1 MEQVRLIALDL
12 DGTLLDDRK
21 EVPPENISA
30 LEEAQGRGILV
41 AISSGR
47 MIPRI
52 LPVEERLGL
61 DCIILAYNGGKVV
74 GPKSEGRP
82 LISERPLPAD
92 IAEIFIRFSREGD
105 YLLNFYHDD
114 VLYSEDSPNRRRF
127 MEIYSG
133 RTGAEYHIEDL
144 SGRIG
149 QEPTKL
155 ILLAEPDERDRLH
168 DRFTAELGDRAYIT
182 KSDPEYLEIMAP
194 GVSKGTALE
203 TLGEHYGFS
212 LPNVLAIGDAENDN
226 PMLEAAGIGVV
237 VANGTAASKAVADY
251 VTERTNNEG
260 GVAEAIRRF
269 VLK

>member
-1 MEQVRLIALDL
+1 MEQVSLIALDL
-12 DGTLLDDRK
+12 DGTLLDDSK
-21 EVPPENISA
+21 EIPTENIRA
-30 LEEAQGRGILV
+30 LKEAQDNGILL

-82 LISERPLPAD
+82 LISERPVPAD
-92 IAEIFIRFSREGD
+92 IAEIFIRFSQDGD
-105 YLLNFYHDD
+105 YLLNFYQDD
-114 VLYSEDSPNRRRF
+114 VLYADDSAKRRRF
-127 MEIYSG
+127 MDIYST

-155 ILLAEPDERDRLH
+155 ILLAEPRERDRLH
-168 DRFTAELGDRAYIT
+168 EHFTAELGDRAYIT

-194 GVSKGTALE
+194 GVSKGSALQA
-203 TLGEHYGFS
+203 LGEHYGFS
-212 LPNVLAIGDAENDN
+212 VANVLAVGDAENDN

-237 VANGTAASKAVADY
+237 VANGTEASKAVADH

-260 GVAEAIRRF
+260 GVAEAVRRF
-269 VLK
+269 ALE

>member
-155 ILLAEPDERDRLH
+155 ILLAEPGERDRLH

-182 KSDPEYLEIMAP
+182 KSDPEYLEIMARAP
-194 GVSKGTALE
+194 RLKPSASTMASACRTFWRSE
-203 TLGEHYGFS
+203 TLKMTIPCWRPRESGWS
-212 LPNVLAIGDAENDN
+212 WPTAPLPV
-226 PMLEAAGIGVV
+226 
-237 VANGTAASKAVADY
+237 
-251 VTERTNNEG
+251 
-260 GVAEAIRRF
+260 RRSRIT
-269 VLK
+269 

>member
-74 GPKSEGRP
+74 GPRAEGRP
-82 LISERPLPAD
+82 GISERPRPAD

-182 KSDPEYLEIMAP
+182 KSAPEYLEIMAP

-203 TLGEHYGFS
+203 ALGEHYGFS

-260 GVAEAIRRF
+260 GVAEAVRRF
-269 VLK
+269 ALK

>member
-1 MEQVRLIALDL
+1 MERISLIALDL
-12 DGTLLDDRK
+12 DGTLLDDSK
-21 EVPPENISA
+21 EIPPENIRA
-30 LEEAQGRGILV
+30 LQEAQGSGIMV

-92 IAEIFIRFSREGD
+92 IAEIFIRFSQDGD
-105 YLLNFYHDD
+105 YLLNFYRDD
-114 VLYSEDSPNRRRF
+114 VLYADDSLNRRRF
-127 MEIYSG
+127 MDIYST
-133 RTGAEYHIEDL
+133 RTGAEYHLEDL
-144 SGRIG
+144 SGRVG

-155 ILLAEPDERDRLH
+155 ILLAEPEERDRLH
-168 DRFTAELGDRAYIT
+168 DHFTAELGDRAYIT

-194 GVSKGTALE
+194 GVSKGTALQA
-203 TLGEHYGFS
+203 LGEHYGFS
-212 LPNVLAIGDAENDN
+212 IDNVLAVGDAENDN

-237 VANGTAASKAVADY
+237 VANGSDASKAVADH

-260 GVAEAIRRF
+260 GVAEAVRRF
-269 VLK
+269 ALK